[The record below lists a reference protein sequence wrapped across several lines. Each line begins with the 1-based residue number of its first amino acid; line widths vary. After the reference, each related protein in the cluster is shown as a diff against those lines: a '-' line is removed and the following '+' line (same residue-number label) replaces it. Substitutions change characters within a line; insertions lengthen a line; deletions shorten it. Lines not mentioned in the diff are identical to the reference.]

1 VDQVEREEV
10 LMTVQVLMT
19 GQVEEEEE
27 EEPFYFML
35 LDISKQMVLLTQLVA
50 MEVMELA
57 MMGVMEEQDQE
68 VELFYNHKMLI
79 QVLVP
84 SIRLEE

>member
-1 VDQVEREEV
+1 MEREEV
-10 LMTVQVLMT
+10 LMTVEVLMT
-19 GQVEEEEE
+19 GQVEEEVEE
-27 EEPFYFML
+27 VPFYFML

-50 MEVMELA
+50 MEVMEKA

-84 SIRLEE
+84 SIQLEE

>member
-1 VDQVEREEV
+1 
-10 LMTVQVLMT
+10 MTVEEIMT
-19 GQVEEEEE
+19 GQVEEEVEE
-27 EEPFYFML
+27 VPFYFML

-68 VELFYNHKMLI
+68 VELLYNHKMLI

>member
-1 VDQVEREEV
+1 MDQVEREEV
-10 LMTVQVLMT
+10 LMRVEVLMT
-19 GQVEEEEE
+19 GQVEEGVEEL
-27 EEPFYFML
+27 PFYFML

-50 MEVMELA
+50 MEVMEKA

-84 SIRLEE
+84 SIQLEE

>member
-1 VDQVEREEV
+1 MEREEV
-10 LMTVQVLMT
+10 LMTVEVPMT
-19 GQVEEEEE
+19 GQVEEEVEE
-27 EEPFYFML
+27 APFYFML

-50 MEVMELA
+50 MEVMEKA